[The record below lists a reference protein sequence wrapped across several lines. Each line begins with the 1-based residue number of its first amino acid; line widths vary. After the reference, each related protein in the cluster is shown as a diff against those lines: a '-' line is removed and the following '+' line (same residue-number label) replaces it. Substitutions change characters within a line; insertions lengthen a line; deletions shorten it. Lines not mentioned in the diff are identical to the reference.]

1 MSYNDGKDWKTA
13 LWSGTIHK
21 QEKIVYYLEKLGCQT
36 PVTLELGS
44 IGRNCQILYGAM
56 ERLLFCKG
64 IDWGEYEIN
73 NNCMAIFQKS
83 KGILA

>member
-1 MSYNDGKDWKTA
+1 MSYNDGKDWKTT

-21 QEKIVYYLEKLGCQT
+21 QEKIVYYLENLGCQT

-44 IGRNCQILYGAM
+44 IGINCQILYEVM

-73 NNCMAIFQKS
+73 ISCMAIVRQY
-83 KGILA
+83 KGMLD